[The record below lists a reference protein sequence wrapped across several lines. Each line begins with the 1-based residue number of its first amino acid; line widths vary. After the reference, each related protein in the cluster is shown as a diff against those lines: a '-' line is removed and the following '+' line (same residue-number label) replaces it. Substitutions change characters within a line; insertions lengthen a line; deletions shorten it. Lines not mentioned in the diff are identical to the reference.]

1 MNGIR
6 SLKIGAKCE
15 MAPIFIHKFFIK
27 IRKCNIETLYS
38 YMVNR
43 IWE

>member
-1 MNGIR
+1 MNGIK
-6 SLKIGAKCE
+6 SLKKGAMCE
-15 MAPIFIHKFFIK
+15 TAPFFIK
-27 IRKCNIETLYS
+27 IRKCNIKTLYS